1 MRRGN
6 LYISIYINL
15 DPKKQTCFIF
25 ASTWTLFAPR
35 SKCKAEHETVK
46 SIWQLTRYHAGSS
59 RQKEKMPALSF
70 TDRLLCT
77 KLRVLSKR
85 SAMVTPRMQK
95 PSRGRRIRR
104 LSFAWYW
111 RSLPWPFEREAMPF
125 PVKRG
130 SYGSTLQGKSKNY
143 SMNLCRIRRSGK
155 VPVLA

>member
-77 KLRVLSKR
+77 KLRVQLPQTILCMVLKIVTMAVRTRGNALPCQKR
-85 SAMVTPRMQK
+85 IIWQHFARQIKEWLNESLQNSEVWQGSRLGITAMTTWLRQ
-95 PSRGRRIRR
+95 R
-104 LSFAWYW
+104 
-111 RSLPWPFEREAMPF
+111 
-125 PVKRG
+125 
-130 SYGSTLQGKSKNY
+130 
-143 SMNLCRIRRSGK
+143 
-155 VPVLA
+155 